1 MQKVLIANRGE
12 IALRVIRACRE
23 LDLQTV
29 AVFSTADQDALHV
42 RRADEAVCIGPPH
55 ARESYL
61 NVEAMLQAA
70 RQSGADAVHPGY
82 GFLAENADFAAA
94 CRDEGLVF
102 VGPSPDAI
110 EAMGDKVAARR
121 LAARAG
127 APTIPGTEGTTSVEE
142 ALEVAGEIGYPV
154 LIKAA
159 AGGGGRGIRAARAE
173 EELAE
178 LLAQAAM
185 EADAAFGDGS
195 LYLEKLLVDARHVEV
210 QVLGDTHGNLIHLF
224 ERECSLQRRRQKLFE
239 ESPSPALDADTRD
252 AMTGAA
258 LGIASAVGYENA
270 GTIEF
275 LLDRDGA
282 FYFIEMNTRIQV
294 EHPVTELVTGIDL
307 VKEQLRVARGEPLSV
322 RQDEVAVTGA
332 AIEVRINAEDPE
344 RDFLPSPGE
353 ITAFELP
360 GGPGVRVDTA
370 ALRRLPRAPVLRL
383 ARREADLL
391 RPRPRRGDRPH
402 TPRARGVRGRGY
414 PHDDPVPPRAA
425 RRPGGGGRRLP
436 RRVPRAA
443 GRGVGQDR
451 AMSAGGRLDFDSID
465 WADDQPDIHSR
476 AASALGQRWAIV
488 EYEAGAAREEWCT
501 DGHRGYV
508 LAGRIEYEFDDGSPS
523 LVVGQGQGF
532 YLAAGTGHRGR
543 NPGSEATRLFLIDD
557 PA

>member
-1 MQKVLIANRGE
+1 VQKVLIANRGE

-23 LDLQTV
+23 LDLPTV

-42 RRADEAVCIGPPH
+42 RRAGEAVCIGPPH

-210 QVLGDTHGNLIHLF
+210 QVLGDAHGNLIHLF

-239 ESPSPALDADTRD
+239 ESPSPALDAETRD
-252 AMTGAA
+252 AITGAA
-258 LGIASAVGYENA
+258 LRIAAAVSYENA

-275 LLDRDGA
+275 LLDRDGG

-294 EHPVTELVTGIDL
+294 EHPVTELVTGIDI

-322 RQDEVAVTGA
+322 RQDEVTVAGA

-344 RDFLPSPGE
+344 REFLPSPGE
-353 ITAFELP
+353 ITALELP

-370 ALRRLPRAPVLRL
+370 AYA
-383 ARREADLL
+383 
-391 RPRPRRGDRPH
+391 
-402 TPRARGVRGRGY
+402 GY
-414 PHDDPVPPRAA
+414 QVPPFYDSLVAKLICS
-425 RRPGGGGRRLP
+425 GR
-436 RRVPRAA
+436 
-443 GRGVGQDR
+443 DR
-451 AMSAGGRLDFDSID
+451 AEAIARTRRALEEFVVGGIRTTIPFHLELL
-465 WADDQPDIHSR
+465 ADP
-476 AASALGQRWAIV
+476 AV
-488 EYEAGAAREEWCT
+488 EAGDYHVEFLERRAEAS
-501 DGHRGYV
+501 
-508 LAGRIEYEFDDGSPS
+508 GRIT
-523 LVVGQGQGF
+523 Q
-532 YLAAGTGHRGR
+532 
-543 NPGSEATRLFLIDD
+543 
-557 PA
+557 

>member
-1 MQKVLIANRGE
+1 
-12 IALRVIRACRE
+12 
-23 LDLQTV
+23 
-29 AVFSTADQDALHV
+29 
-42 RRADEAVCIGPPH
+42 
-55 ARESYL
+55 
-61 NVEAMLQAA
+61 
-70 RQSGADAVHPGY
+70 
-82 GFLAENADFAAA
+82 
-94 CRDEGLVF
+94 
-102 VGPSPDAI
+102 
-110 EAMGDKVAARR
+110 
-121 LAARAG
+121 
-127 APTIPGTEGTTSVEE
+127 
-142 ALEVAGEIGYPV
+142 V

-239 ESPSPALDADTRD
+239 ESPSPALDTGTRD

-370 ALRRLPRAPVLRL
+370 
-383 ARREADLL
+383 
-391 RPRPRRGDRPH
+391 
-402 TPRARGVRGRGY
+402 GY
-414 PHDDPVPPRAA
+414 AGYHVPPFYDSLVAKLICS
-425 RRPGGGGRRLP
+425 GR
-436 RRVPRAA
+436 
-443 GRGVGQDR
+443 DR
-451 AMSAGGRLDFDSID
+451 AEAIARTRRALEEFVVGGIRTTISFHLELL
-465 WADDQPDIHSR
+465 ADP
-476 AASALGQRWAIV
+476 AV
-488 EYEAGAAREEWCT
+488 EAGDYHVEFLERRAEES
-501 DGHRGYV
+501 
-508 LAGRIEYEFDDGSPS
+508 GRIA
-523 LVVGQGQGF
+523 Q
-532 YLAAGTGHRGR
+532 
-543 NPGSEATRLFLIDD
+543 
-557 PA
+557 

>member
-82 GFLAENADFAAA
+82 GFLAENANFAAA

-258 LGIASAVGYENA
+258 LRIAAAVGYENA

-353 ITAFELP
+353 ITALELP

-370 ALRRLPRAPVLRL
+370 AYA
-383 ARREADLL
+383 
-391 RPRPRRGDRPH
+391 
-402 TPRARGVRGRGY
+402 GY
-414 PHDDPVPPRAA
+414 HVPPFYDSLVAK
-425 RRPGGGGRRLP
+425 LIC
-436 RRVPRAA
+436 A
-443 GRGVGQDR
+443 GRDR
-451 AMSAGGRLDFDSID
+451 AEAIARTRRALEEFVVGGIRTTIPFHLELL
-465 WADDQPDIHSR
+465 ADP
-476 AASALGQRWAIV
+476 AV
-488 EYEAGAAREEWCT
+488 EAGDYHVEFLERRAEKS
-501 DGHRGYV
+501 
-508 LAGRIEYEFDDGSPS
+508 GRIA
-523 LVVGQGQGF
+523 Q
-532 YLAAGTGHRGR
+532 
-543 NPGSEATRLFLIDD
+543 
-557 PA
+557 